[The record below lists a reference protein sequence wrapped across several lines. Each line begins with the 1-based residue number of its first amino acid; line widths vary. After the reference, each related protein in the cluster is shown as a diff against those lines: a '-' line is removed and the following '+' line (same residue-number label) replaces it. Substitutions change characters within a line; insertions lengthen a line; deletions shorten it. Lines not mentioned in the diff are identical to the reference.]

1 MEPWQSWAIV
11 GVAGAGAYLYYA
23 RSKKSNRTRGR
34 TSSLI
39 SQAQRQTSE
48 VREESSK
55 RRKKGKGAASSDRPA
70 SDAAEGSSQSVPTS
84 GTENAKKR
92 KSGNKGPSQLA
103 QITATNEESNT
114 TVEVPSEG
122 YEDDG
127 MDNKE
132 FAKQLSSLKS
142 GISLQKP
149 VKNSEVKKGRKS
161 GKQNESLSHP
171 PNGKA
176 TMPVGGASSHEM
188 STASSTTGAD
198 ADDDLSPTRS
208 SVFGATE
215 DIKHAGDV
223 ADMLEAPAKG
233 PSVLRLTQPA
243 QPQPERQPK
252 GKQVIPEPE
261 TKKQRQNRQKN
272 EEKKAAREEAEKQR
286 RVLMEK
292 QRRMAR
298 EAEGRPAKN
307 GLGLSKPPTSS
318 AWTKPAEG
326 AAPVVA
332 PAATASGSHLPL
344 LDTFDEPVKTTP
356 KTEVNGTTATQKT
369 LNNDMPSE
377 EEQLR
382 MLGEMDDNGWNTVEK
397 GGKSKKRKNFP
408 PSDQVSETEGS
419 KAESSVAGN
428 SSDINVNGTARN
440 TESYNSKGSG
450 EKLQKPSTNGFAP
463 SKSQDLKNQIDPKVW
478 NQGNIHNHPDYDPE
492 YPYALTGHPEDSDW
506 AVV

>member
-23 RSKKSNRTRGR
+23 RSKNRNRTRGR

-39 SQAQRQTSE
+39 SQTQRRASE

-55 RRKKGKGAASSDRPA
+55 RRKKGKGSTSSDRPA
-70 SDAAEGSSQSVPTS
+70 SDAAEGSSHSVPTS
-84 GTENAKKR
+84 GNENTKKR
-92 KSGNKGPSQLA
+92 RSGKKGPSQLA
-103 QITATNEESNT
+103 QNTATNDESKKA
-114 TVEVPSEG
+114 VEVPSEDF
-122 YEDDG
+122 EDDG

-142 GISLQKP
+142 GIPLQKP
-149 VKNSEVKKGRKS
+149 VKNTEVRKS
-161 GKQNESLSHP
+161 RKPGKQNEALSHP
-171 PNGKA
+171 PNGKV
-176 TMPVGGASSHEM
+176 TVPVGGASSHEM

-198 ADDDLSPTRS
+198 ADDDLSPARS
-208 SVFGATE
+208 PVFGATE

-252 GKQVIPEPE
+252 GKQVTPEPE

-292 QRRMAR
+292 QRRLAR
-298 EAEGRPAKN
+298 EAEGRPAKD

-326 AAPVVA
+326 TAPVVA
-332 PAATASGSHLPL
+332 PAAIASGNSLPL
-344 LDTFDEPVKTTP
+344 LDTFDEPVETTTKTGF
-356 KTEVNGTTATQKT
+356 NGTTATQQS

-382 MLGEMDDNGWNTVEK
+382 MLGEMDDKGWNTVEK
-397 GGKSKKRKNFP
+397 GGKSKKKKNLP
-408 PSDQVSETEGS
+408 LSDQVSETEGS
-419 KAESSVAGN
+419 KAEASAAGK
-428 SSDINVNGTARN
+428 SDNINVNGTARN
-440 TESYNSKGSG
+440 TESSNSKGSG
-450 EKLQKPSTNGFAP
+450 EKPQKPSTNGFVP
-463 SKSQDLKNQIDPKVW
+463 SKSQDVKNQIDPKVW